1 MHKFGFSINKLKTM
15 SQDFKS
21 MTEAF
26 EWFMGSVYPS
36 LSTEQKRK
44 LKDVK
49 YNHYKRAEKG
59 VSKKRM
65 QKVLND
71 HGYSIEHIVRVHSN

>member
-1 MHKFGFSINKLKTM
+1 M

-26 EWFMGSVYPS
+26 EWFMESVYPS
-36 LSTEQKRK
+36 LPPEQKRK
-44 LKDVK
+44 LKDVR
-49 YNHYKRAEKG
+49 YDHYKRPENG

-71 HGYSIEHIVRVHSN
+71 HGYSIELIVRVHANEAN